1 MKRQRLSPE
10 QAFAAMSIFLERYRT
25 RTHDGDLS
33 ALLGDIQI
41 NERDSRPLDPAA
53 WSDWLDAIEE
63 ALHRTEEFVAAR
75 R

>member
-10 QAFAAMSIFLERYRT
+10 QAFAAMSIFLDRHRDRT
-25 RTHDGDLS
+25 DGGNLA

-41 NERDSRPLDPAA
+41 NERDGRPFDPAA
-53 WSDWLDAIEE
+53 WSDWLDAVEE
-63 ALHRTEEFVAAR
+63 ALHRSEELVVER